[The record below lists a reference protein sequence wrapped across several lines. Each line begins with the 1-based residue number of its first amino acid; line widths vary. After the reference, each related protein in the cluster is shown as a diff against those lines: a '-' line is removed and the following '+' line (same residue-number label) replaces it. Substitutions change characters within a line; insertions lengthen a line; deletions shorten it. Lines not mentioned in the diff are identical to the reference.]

1 MRPSI
6 TRLLIANRSE
16 IACRIMH
23 TAKAMG
29 ISTVAVHSDVDAHA
43 RHTQM
48 ADMAISLGGTRPDE
62 SYLKI
67 DSIIAAA
74 VKAGADAIHPG
85 YGFLAENADFARA
98 IEDAGLL
105 FIGPPVAAIEAMGSK
120 SAAKALMEKAGVPLV
135 PGYHG
140 DLQTLERFQQAAES
154 IGYPV
159 LLKASAGG
167 GGRGMQIVES
177 ASEFA
182 EAFESTKREAK
193 AAFGSDH
200 MLVEKYILEPRHV
213 EIQIF
218 ADTHGNCIYLQER
231 DCSIQRR
238 HQKVVEEAPAPG
250 LSTALRQAMG
260 EAAVRAAHAVNYVGA
275 GTVEFLLDSR
285 GQFYFME
292 MNTRLQVEHPITELI
307 TDTDLVAWQLKIAQ
321 GQPLPLTQAEVP
333 LNGHA
338 MEVRLYAEDPNN
350 DFLPAAGP
358 LTLYREPKL
367 GPGLR
372 IDTGVRENDE
382 VSPFYDPMIAKLIAW
397 GEDREQA
404 RLRLLGMLQDTFI
417 AGVNTNLSFLQRLIA
432 HPSFAQGKV
441 HTGFIEEHK
450 TALLPKTNTLN
461 DTFWQLA
468 GAAWLLS
475 QTSQTGSNDPYSPW
489 ASLQGWQNASP
500 AQAYVQFALKDEVH
514 TVVVTADTLASA
526 QWHEQILSYE
536 NNGTRH
542 QLKAIRQD
550 DKLHM
555 QWEQE
560 VYTLVLA
567 DHIANA
573 KAEENTG
580 GLTAPMNGSI
590 VKIAVQ
596 AGDTV
601 NAGDLL
607 VVIEAM
613 KMEHSIR
620 APEAGTITAVFCAE
634 NTMVSE
640 GTVLVELESEQ

>member
-6 TRLLIANRSE
+6 TRLLIANRGE

-23 TAKAMG
+23 TAKTMG

-43 RHTQM
+43 MHTQI
-48 ADMAISLGGTRPDE
+48 ADVAVNLGGTRPHE

-74 VKAGADAIHPG
+74 IKTGADAIHPG

-98 IEDAGLL
+98 IKEAGLL
-105 FIGPPVAAIEAMGSK
+105 FIGPPAAAIETMGSK
-120 SAAKALMEKAGVPLV
+120 SAAKVLMEKAGVPLV

-140 DLQTLERFQQAAES
+140 DSQTLEKFQQAADTL
-154 IGYPV
+154 GYPV

-167 GGRGMQIVES
+167 GGRGMQIVEN

-182 EAFESTKREAK
+182 EAFASTKREAK
-193 AAFGSDH
+193 AAFGNDH
-200 MLVEKYILEPRHV
+200 MLIEKYILEPRHV

-218 ADTHGNCIYLQER
+218 ADTLGNCIYLQER

-238 HQKVVEEAPAPG
+238 HQKVVEEAPAPN
-250 LSTALRQAMG
+250 LSAELRQAMG
-260 EAAVRAAHAVNYVGA
+260 EAAVRAAQAVNYVGA

-285 GQFYFME
+285 GHFYFME

-307 TDTDLVAWQLKIAQ
+307 TDTDLVAWQLKVAQ
-321 GQPLPLTQAEVP
+321 GLPLPLAQAEVP

-358 LTLYREPKL
+358 LTLYREPPL

-404 RLRLLGMLQDTFI
+404 RLRLLSMIEDTVI
-417 AGVNTNLSFLQRLIA
+417 AGVNTNLSFLQRLIT
-432 HPSFAQGKV
+432 HPDFAQGKV
-441 HTGFIEEHK
+441 HTGFIEEHEA
-450 TALLPKTNTLN
+450 ALMPQKNTLN

-475 QTSQTGSNDPYSPW
+475 QTSRTDSNDPYSPW
-489 ASLQGWQNASP
+489 SNLLGWQHASP
-500 AQAYVQFALKDEVH
+500 AQVYLQLALKNEVH
-514 TVVVTADTLASA
+514 TVVVTADTLANT
-526 QWHEQILSYE
+526 QWRKQTLYYK
-536 NNGTRH
+536 NNDKRV

-550 DKLHM
+550 GQLHI

-560 VYTLVLA
+560 VYTLSLA

-590 VKIAVQ
+590 VNIAVQ

-601 NAGDLL
+601 KVGDLL

-620 APEAGTITAVFCAE
+620 APEAGIITAILCAE